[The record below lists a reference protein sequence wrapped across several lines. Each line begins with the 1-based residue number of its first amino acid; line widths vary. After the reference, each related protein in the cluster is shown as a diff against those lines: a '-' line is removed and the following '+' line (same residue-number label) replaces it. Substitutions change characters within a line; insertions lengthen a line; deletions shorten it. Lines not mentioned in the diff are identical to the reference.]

1 MEDKD
6 DNLWLGL
13 FQKGIVLIPK
23 QENPFEYYGHKSIY
37 YNPIGQGC
45 IMSIFQDSNDHL
57 WIGADNEGVYEL
69 DAEGKRLRHY
79 QPGEFCSF
87 CSWYDN
93 VYL

>member
-1 MEDKD
+1 MITYGWDY
-6 DNLWLGL
+6 

-79 QPGEFCSF
+79 QPGKFCSF